1 MKLLFIFSLLVTSSV
16 AVAEVSHAEVE
27 SMLNQMVK
35 ENVISAAEA
44 EKAKIKMKHIS
55 PDQWKQIN
63 QTAQDVASRSPASI
77 PSSNNITEVHKVDL
91 DGEQFKQI
99 QQDIKRIVPESSR

>member
-1 MKLLFIFSLLVTSSV
+1 MKWTLGFLLLVGMAPTF
-16 AVAEVSHAEVE
+16 AEVSHGEVE

-63 QTAQDVASRSPASI
+63 ETAQGVAARSPASV
-77 PSSNNITEVHKVDL
+77 PSSNNINEVHKVDL

-99 QQDIKRIVPESSR
+99 QQDIKRIIPESR

>member
-1 MKLLFIFSLLVTSSV
+1 MKLLFGFIVLALSSPIL
-16 AVAEVSHAEVE
+16 AEVSHGEVE

-35 ENVISAAEA
+35 ENVISATEA
-44 EKAKIKMKHIS
+44 EKAKLKMKHIS

-63 QTAQDVASRSPASI
+63 NQAHEVAARSPASV
-77 PSSNNITEVHKVDL
+77 PSSNNIQEIHKVDL

-99 QQDIKRIVPESSR
+99 QQDIKRIIPESR